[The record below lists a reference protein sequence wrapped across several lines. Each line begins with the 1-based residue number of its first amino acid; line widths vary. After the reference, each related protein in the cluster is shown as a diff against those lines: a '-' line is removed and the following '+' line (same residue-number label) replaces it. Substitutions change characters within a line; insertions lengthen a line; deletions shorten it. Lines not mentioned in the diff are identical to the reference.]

1 MVILTFWIFKIYYPL
16 KKKWFGDKSS
26 SITGKT
32 SSVAFIGV
40 SSRSTKL
47 DAAFTTNQIPSLG
60 RRRVL
65 LYEDSDEPFF

>member
-16 KKKWFGDKSS
+16 KQKWFG

-47 DAAFTTNQIPSLG
+47 GAAFTTNQIPSLG